1 MIIPYKSLA
10 ADTLKNLIEEF
21 VTRDGTDYGNYE
33 LSMAEKVSAVES
45 RLSSGEVVIMYIE
58 STESVN
64 IVERQQLENS

>member
-58 STESVN
+58 NTESVN
-64 IVERQQLENS
+64 IVERQLLANS